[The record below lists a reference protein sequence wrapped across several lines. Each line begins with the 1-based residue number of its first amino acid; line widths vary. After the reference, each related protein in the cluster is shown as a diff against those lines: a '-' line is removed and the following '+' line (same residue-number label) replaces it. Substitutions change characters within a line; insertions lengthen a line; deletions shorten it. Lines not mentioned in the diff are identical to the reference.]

1 MRTLVLGPHVDL
13 LSPLIGDHLV
23 ASLERPCTEADLQ
36 GLRIE
41 ALVSFGH
48 RHIVSEEVLR
58 AVDFRAVNLH
68 ISLLPWN
75 RGADP
80 NLWSWLEGT
89 PKGVTV
95 HWMVAGLDRG
105 DVVARREVDLDPMG
119 TLRSTYAQLQ
129 DEVLGLFAAVWPGIV
144 EGSAARVPQEPGG
157 TYHRAA
163 DKAAHP
169 GAMPKGWDTIC
180 AEVAEYGRRAGLHVT
195 SS

>member
-13 LSPLIGDHLV
+13 LLPLMGDDV
-23 ASLERPCTEADLQ
+23 ITSLERPCTVEDLRD
-36 GLRIE
+36 LRIE
-41 ALVSFGH
+41 ALVSYGH

-58 AVDFRAVNLH
+58 AVGLRAVNLH

-95 HWMVAGLDRG
+95 HWMVAGLDQG
-105 DVVARREVDLDPMG
+105 DVIAQREVGLDPLG
-119 TLRSTYAQLQ
+119 TLRSTYDDLQ
-129 DEVLGLFAAVWPGIV
+129 GEVLDLFAAAWPEIV
-144 EGSAARVPQEPGG
+144 DGSAARLPQGPGG

-163 DKAAHP
+163 DKAAHL
-169 GAMPKGWDTIC
+169 GAMSNGWDTIC
-180 AEVAEYGRRAGLHVT
+180 AEVADYGLRSGLHVT